1 MTPHRTIRYET
12 IRLPVESIVESGDA
26 AIPILVEICLDRV
39 LQQLGEHAVAHVS
52 RFARLALI
60 DLDRNIVV
68 GAILVR
74 SLSLSLSLSLS
85 RSLDSLDSRQP
96 AAGGSESY

>member
-1 MTPHRTIRYET
+1 
-12 IRLPVESIVESGDA
+12 
-26 AIPILVEICLDRV
+26 
-39 LQQLGEHAVAHVS
+39 VS